1 MDHREFSKDNLDKF
15 FEDSLRRAY
24 EGRYSSV
31 VVIAMNPEEATEEYG
46 EVSAGYAH
54 CRASDITRAIG
65 VLEKMRFRIWLA
77 EMREDEDEDN
87 GPTRAE
93 D

>member
-1 MDHREFSKDNLDKF
+1 MDHREFSKDNFDKF
-15 FEDSLRRAY
+15 FEDSLRHAY
-24 EGRYSSV
+24 EGKYTSAI
-31 VVIAMNPEEATEEYG
+31 VITMNPEEVTDKYAD
-46 EVSAGYAH
+46 VSAGYAH

-77 EMREDEDEDN
+77 EMREDEEDGN
-87 GPTRAE
+87 GPRRAE